1 MKHDAP
7 LGSGNLYQVQL
18 QWRGS
23 DPIVGIARSQ
33 SGSRLV
39 GRPADRSRSY
49 QGKRFSIKREGFAEI
64 LS

>member
-39 GRPADRSRSY
+39 GRRRSEPIIS
-49 QGKRFSIKREGFAEI
+49 GEEV
-64 LS
+64 